1 MSIKATITKE
11 MDKNES
17 YVIREIYNIHKGQ
30 YGIWEKKRDSFVFV
44 PLGSAVYI
52 SRIINRIDT
61 GEKFLDLFFYD
72 ADGDRVDLTLP
83 RKELTEQGIMVLLK
97 FGVQILKH
105 ETKVLISSIMNQEPD
120 ASYVL
125 QHDTLGFSE
134 YDGHKIFFAKK
145 SIGVESVYSGT
156 LQIGKTG
163 SYKKWKNMVKE
174 EVIGN
179 IPLEFMLAVAGSGVL
194 VDYLRE
200 KVQVDNVIVSMVGE
214 SSTGKSTAGLFLVSC
229 GAKPTFQGDS
239 FAFNFSDT
247 LNALLASIPSSYP
260 TLIDEGSL
268 CRSDLT
274 KFLYSIAGGNEKM
287 RYGSKEK
294 NTFNTSIVF
303 TSEKSLLNLSD
314 DNTGL
319 LVRVLEIENVVWT
332 QNAQSADSIKNT
344 IYNNYGWLIP
354 KLAEEIL
361 KYEDNGGDEIDTM
374 YKEWHEYLV
383 QRAKDQGSYNGL
395 TERVCKQYALIMLS
409 VGFIQNVM
417 GIKLHEDEI
426 IEFIEEHN
434 PVKDMG
440 KADIGSRALIY
451 LMQYITKYYSQFVLP
466 DDDCSYA
473 PQKCLGRIQN
483 IRPST
488 MQNGVSYSK
497 RLYMADV
504 TLENILREG
513 RFPDK
518 KVILKKWKESG
529 ILKCEKD
536 RYLSDIVITGDL
548 PNKGYII
555 NLPDIEEEEIGN
567 LRKKGR
573 NEETKYYR
581 LGTSASDER

>member
-1 MSIKATITKE
+1 MSIKATVTKE

-17 YVIREIYNIHKGQ
+17 YVIRKAYDVHEGQ
-30 YGIWEKKRDSFVFV
+30 YGIWEKNRDSFVFV
-44 PLGSAVYI
+44 PKGAAVYI

-72 ADGDRVDLTLP
+72 AQGCKVELTLP
-83 RKELTEQGIMVLLK
+83 RKELTEQGIMVLLG
-97 FGVQILKH
+97 FGVQILKQ

-120 ASYVL
+120 APCVL

-134 YDGHKIFFAKK
+134 YDGHKIFLAKK

-156 LQIGKTG
+156 SQIGETG
-163 SYKKWKNMVKE
+163 SYEKWKNMVKE

-194 VDYLRE
+194 VDYLKE
-200 KVQVDNVIVSMVGE
+200 KEQVENVIVSIVGE

-247 LNALLASIPSSYP
+247 QNALLASIPTSYP

-268 CRSDLT
+268 CQSNLT
-274 KFLYSIAGGNEKM
+274 KFFYSITSGNEKK
-287 RYGSKEK
+287 RHGSKEK

-332 QNAQSADSIKNT
+332 QDAQSSDSIKNT

-354 KLAEEIL
+354 KLAEVIL
-361 KYEDNGGDEIDTM
+361 KYEDNGEDEIDAM

-383 QRAKDQGSYNGL
+383 QRAKDQGNYNGL

-409 VGFIQNVM
+409 VGFIQYVM

-426 IEFIEEHN
+426 VEFIEEHN

-451 LMQYITKYYSQFVLP
+451 LMQYITKYYTQFVLS
-466 DDDCSYA
+466 DDACCNT
-473 PQKCLGRIQN
+473 PQKCLGRIEN
-483 IRPST
+483 KRLSI
-488 MQNGVSYSK
+488 MKNGASYKK
-497 RLYMADV
+497 RLYMTKA
-504 TLENILREG
+504 TLTDILREG

-536 RYLSDIVITGDL
+536 RYSSQIVITGGITAS
-548 PNKGYII
+548 GYII
-555 NLPDIEEEEIGN
+555 NLPDVEEERLEI
-567 LRKKGR
+567 
-573 NEETKYYR
+573 
-581 LGTSASDER
+581 

>member
-17 YVIREIYNIHKGQ
+17 YVIRKIYDVHEGQ
-30 YGIWEKKRDSFVFV
+30 YGIWERKGEAFVFV
-44 PLGSAVYI
+44 PKGSAVYI
-52 SRIINRIDT
+52 SRIINQIDT

-72 ADGDRVDLTLP
+72 AQGCKVEVTLP
-83 RKELTEQGIMVLLK
+83 RKELTEQGIMILLG
-97 FGVQILKH
+97 FGVQILKQ
-105 ETKVLISSIMNQEPD
+105 ETKVLITSIMNQEPD
-120 ASYVL
+120 ALCVL
-125 QHDTLGFSE
+125 QHNTLGFSK
-134 YDGHKIFFAKK
+134 YNGRTIFLAQK
-145 SIGVESVYSGT
+145 SIGAESVYNGT

-179 IPLEFMLAVAGSGVL
+179 IPLEFMLAVAGSGIL

-200 KVQVDNVIVSMVGE
+200 KVQVDNVIVSIVGE

-247 LNALLASIPSSYP
+247 QNALLASIPSSYP

-268 CRSDLT
+268 CNSNPT
-274 KFLYSIAGGNEKM
+274 KLLYSLKSGNEKK
-287 RYGSKEK
+287 RKDREGK

-303 TSEKSLLNLSD
+303 TSEKSVLNLSD

-332 QNAQSADSIKNT
+332 QDAQSADLIKNT

-361 KYEDNGGDEIDTM
+361 KYEENGEDEIYTV
-374 YKEWHEYLV
+374 YKKWHDYLV
-383 QRAKDQGSYNGL
+383 KRAKAQGNYNSF
-395 TERVCKQYALIMLS
+395 TDRACKQYALIMLS
-409 VGFIQNVM
+409 ASLIQMVM
-417 GIKLHEDEI
+417 GIELNEDGI
-426 IEFIEEHN
+426 VEFIEEHS
-434 PVKDMG
+434 PVKDMD
-440 KADIGSRALIY
+440 KMDIGSRALIY

-466 DDDCSYA
+466 DDDCRYT
-473 PQKCLGRIQN
+473 PQKCLGRIEN
-483 IRPST
+483 KRLSI
-488 MQNGVSYSK
+488 MKNGASYK
-497 RLYMADV
+497 KCLYMADV

-518 KVILKKWKESG
+518 KVILKRWKESG

-548 PNKGYII
+548 SVKGYII
-555 NLPDIEEEEIGN
+555 NLPDIEEERLEI
-567 LRKKGR
+567 
-573 NEETKYYR
+573 
-581 LGTSASDER
+581 